1 MVDRKIVKLRR
12 GVVIL
17 LVDVIKLRLML
28 FMLKYSDTPLGRLR
42 AHKYEDLQAHVWK
55 SYGWKS
61 DS

>member
-1 MVDRKIVKLRR
+1 MVDRKIFKLRR

-17 LVDVIKLRLML
+17 LVGVIKLR
-28 FMLKYSDTPLGRLR
+28 FMLLMPKYGDTPLGRLR
-42 AHKYEDLQAHVWK
+42 AHMCEDLQAHVWR